1 MAPRFTIFT
10 LVHVLTWLFEPA
22 VAGSIATWSTGLG
35 APQIIMQDDATGRI
49 FYSLCNS
56 NGTTPVFPANVSA
69 SFSFDSNLT
78 PKNGTSLT
86 GVGYA
91 DGGIN
96 IAAMWY
102 QTARDQ
108 IAEALWKCDPTTGH
122 FVAAAQPNQW
132 IVSSDQPINSS
143 TGLSAVNLGSDSG
156 YRVYFHDDHM
166 ATSILRYTTADGW
179 GVDGNIS
186 QDAVRTLPISAGF
199 TDTSKITVVYGK
211 GPGNI
216 EVSTLQQNGEWAI
229 TTFPTP
235 LNNVD
240 RDNDNTTTTFPVTNN
255 TAPEDFTLNTTSTVN
270 WSLEGWD
277 GSAKGIGLTFNDD
290 STRNIFYIGNDSLLH
305 QISEVN
311 GGWRAS
317 SGQSV
322 QSWPT
327 ADDPNAQ
334 FATTFDFS
342 RNQAWI
348 YYVSGGNL
356 TQVYQSSKNRWEPAS
371 TVPTFNDTMVTN
383 GDNGLSTGAK
393 AGIGV
398 GVGVGCLALLAF
410 SVFFS
415 LRRKRGRQEK
425 KQAEAEAETTA
436 AAANQPHTLFPG
448 SPAPTYSSGVVQGQ
462 WVDGQWMQ
470 AQPQTKPDGQWQE
483 RYSYLP
489 VPDQQPMY
497 HEMPNQ
503 ERAHEVLGDTGRGE
517 LPTSHNELEEGRQE
531 GRP

>member
-1 MAPRFTIFT
+1 
-10 LVHVLTWLFEPA
+10 
-22 VAGSIATWSTGLG
+22 
-35 APQIIMQDDATGRI
+35 MQDDATGKI

-56 NGTTPVFPANVSA
+56 NGTTPIFPANESA
-69 SFSFDSNLT
+69 SFTFDSSLT

-91 DGGIN
+91 QNGVN

-102 QTARDQ
+102 QNSNNQ
-108 IAEALWKCDPTTGH
+108 ITEALWQCDPTNGH
-122 FVAAAQPNQW
+122 FVPAAQPNQW
-132 IVSSDQPINSS
+132 IVSSDQPVNSS

-156 YRVYFHDDHM
+156 YRVYFHDNHM
-166 ATSILRYTTADGW
+166 ATSVLQYTPAAGW

-186 QDAVRTLPISAGF
+186 QDAVGTLPISAGF
-199 TDTSKITVVYGK
+199 TDTNKITAVYGR

-216 EVSTLQQNGEWAI
+216 EVSTLQQNGEWVI

-235 LNNVD
+235 LNDVD
-240 RDNDNTTTTFPVTNN
+240 RDNDNTTTLYPATND
-255 TAPEDFTLNTTSTVN
+255 TAPEDFALNTTSAAN
-270 WSLEGWD
+270 WVLEGWD

-348 YYVSGGNL
+348 YYMSGGNL
-356 TQVYQSSKNRWEPAS
+356 TQVYQSSKNRWDPAS
-371 TVPTFNDTMVTN
+371 AVPTYNNTVAATD
-383 GDNGLSTGAK
+383 DSGLSTGAK

-398 GVGVGCLALLAF
+398 GVGVGGLALLALC
-410 SVFFS
+410 VFFF
-415 LRRKRGRQEK
+415 LRRRRGKEQK
-425 KQAEAEAETTA
+425 KQAEAEAEA
-436 AAANQPHTLFPG
+436 AAATANQPQPPSLFPG
-448 SPAPTYSSGVVQGQ
+448 SPAPAYSSGVVQGQ
-462 WVDGQWMQ
+462 WVDGQWIQ

-483 RYSYLP
+483 RYSYVP
-489 VPDQQPMY
+489 VPDQQQPVY

-503 ERAHEVLGDTGRGE
+503 EHAHEVLGDTSRRE
-517 LPTSHNELEEGRQE
+517 LPTSHSELEEGRQE